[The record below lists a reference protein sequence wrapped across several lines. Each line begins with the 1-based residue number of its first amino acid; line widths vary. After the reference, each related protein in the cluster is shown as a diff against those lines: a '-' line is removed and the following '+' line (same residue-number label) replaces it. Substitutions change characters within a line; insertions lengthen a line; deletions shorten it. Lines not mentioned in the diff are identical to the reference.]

1 MSETSIE
8 PRSAPTATWQGAVA
22 GIYIAQEGAA
32 PIDSLEQ
39 IEAVAGQGLRGDRYF
54 EAKGTYSDTP
64 GTGRQITLIEQ
75 EAVEAAAH
83 DYGISLEPG
92 QARRNIMTVGVALNH
107 LVGKE
112 FLVGEVRLRG
122 MRLCE
127 PCAHL
132 ASLSKRGV
140 VKALT
145 HRGGLRADI
154 LVGGMIHV
162 GDPIRPAQESRASG
176 R

>member
-8 PRSAPTATWQGAVA
+8 PYPTPTSTWQGAVA
-22 GIYIAQEGAA
+22 GIYIATEGAG
-32 PIDSLEQ
+32 PIISLQEV
-39 IEAVAGQGLRGDRYF
+39 EAVAGRGLRGDRYF
-54 EAKGTYSDTP
+54 EEKGTYSATP

-92 QARRNIMTVGVALNH
+92 RARRNIVTVGVALNH

-112 FLVGEVRLRG
+112 FLVGRVRLRG
-122 MRLCE
+122 TRLCE

-132 ASLSKRGV
+132 ASLSRQGV

-154 LVGGMIHV
+154 LVGGVIRV
-162 GDPIRPAQESRASG
+162 SDPIRPAGGE
-176 R
+176 

>member
-1 MSETSIE
+1 MV
-8 PRSAPTATWQGAVA
+8 PL
-22 GIYIAQEGAA
+22 QEV
-32 PIDSLEQ
+32 
-39 IEAVAGQGLRGDRYF
+39 EAVAGRGLEGDRYF
-54 EAKGTYSDTP
+54 EAKGTYSPTP

-75 EAVEAAAH
+75 EAVDAAAH

-92 QARRNIMTVGVALNH
+92 QSRRNIVTVGVALNH

-112 FLVGEVRLRG
+112 FLVGRVRLRG

-154 LVGGMIHV
+154 LTGGVIRV
-162 GDPIRPAQESRASG
+162 GDPVCPPG
-176 R
+176 G

>member
-1 MSETSIE
+1 M
-8 PRSAPTATWQGAVA
+8 V
-22 GIYIAQEGAA
+22 
-32 PIDSLEQ
+32 SLEE
-39 IEAVAGQGLRGDRYF
+39 IEAVAGKGLRGDRYF
-54 EAKGTYSDTP
+54 EAKGTYTATP

-83 DYGISLEPG
+83 DYGIALQPG
-92 QARRNIMTVGVALNH
+92 QARRNIVTVGVALNH
-107 LVGKE
+107 LVEKE
-112 FLVGEVRLRG
+112 FLVGQARLRG

-140 VKALT
+140 VKALI

-154 LVGGMIHV
+154 LVDGVIRV
-162 GDPIRPAQESRASG
+162 GDPICPAGRGIASALRGVNSARPGGTSG
-176 R
+176 RAG

>member
-1 MSETSIE
+1 MTETSIE
-8 PRSAPTATWQGAVA
+8 QEPDLSATWQGTVG
-22 GIYIAQEGAA
+22 GIYVATEGAG
-32 PIDSLEQ
+32 PMVSLDEV
-39 IEAVAGQGLRGDRYF
+39 EAISGKGLQGDRYF
-54 EAKGTYSDTP
+54 EAKGTYSATP

-75 EAVEAAAH
+75 EAVEAAGR

-92 QARRNIMTVGVALNH
+92 QARRNIVTVGVALNH

-112 FLVGEVRLRG
+112 FLVGKVRLRG
-122 MRLCE
+122 TRLCE

-154 LVGGMIHV
+154 LEGGTIRV
-162 GDPIRPAQESRASG
+162 GDAIRPPKGSSS
-176 R
+176 

>member
-1 MSETSIE
+1 MSETSLE
-8 PRSAPTATWQGAVA
+8 AHRSPATTWHGTVA
-22 GIYIAQEGAA
+22 GIYIAADGAG
-32 PIDSLEQ
+32 PMVSVREVQ
-39 IEAVAGQGLRGDRYF
+39 AVPGRGLQGDRYF
-54 EAKGTYSDTP
+54 ETRGTYSATP

-75 EAVEAAAH
+75 EAVEAAAR

-92 QARRNIMTVGVALNH
+92 QARRNVVTVGVALNH
-107 LVGKE
+107 LVGEE
-112 FLVGEVRLRG
+112 FLVGEVRVRG

-154 LVGGMIHV
+154 LMGGTIHV
-162 GDPIRPAQESRASG
+162 GDIVCPPQAPSD
-176 R
+176 